1 MPEKAK
7 HWHTYGRGETMAA
20 VSLWRLF
27 SPAVLRSLCRRS
39 PACAALPPHTA
50 HSGRCAQAGRR
61 ALFSGQT
68 AEGGAGPVDLGLPL
82 VFYYL
87 HCPPSL
93 RLERGARALEAGD
106 SGRAALYRRE
116 GLALGVGGG
125 KEGGFACMRTRQ
137 TTQSTHRE
145 HTHTHTHTQ
154 RTRVPRPAHHCG
166 LIQARSLISPSAA
179 VYTVLTTVSRPHL
192 SLARTLGCFS
202 PSFRPPATY
211 LYRCRS
217 C

>member
-1 MPEKAK
+1 M
-7 HWHTYGRGETMAA
+7 
-20 VSLWRLF
+20 
-27 SPAVLRSLCRRS
+27 
-39 PACAALPPHTA
+39 
-50 HSGRCAQAGRR
+50 
-61 ALFSGQT
+61 
-68 AEGGAGPVDLGLPL
+68 DLGLPL

-145 HTHTHTHTQ
+145 HTHTHTHTHSAQECRDQ
-154 RTRVPRPAHHCG
+154 RITVDSFKHAASSLHPRPFT
-166 LIQARSLISPSAA
+166 P
-179 VYTVLTTVSRPHL
+179 Y
-192 SLARTLGCFS
+192 
-202 PSFRPPATY
+202 
-211 LYRCRS
+211 
-217 C
+217 